1 MSDIFTV
8 LQNAYATAPLT
19 PTNVR
24 YTPVDPASYQG
35 TWSGTYSNN
44 QKFELT
50 ISDVNGF
57 RAQVKYQS
65 GSTVKYQQVLIGNSS
80 FRIGDAKF
88 VLSGNGQAL
97 VANAV
102 TDPVTGATSLVQG
115 TATLGRSALSCGIPR
130 ALPHAKGPDSS
141 RASQDRC
148 RAPVRGVRTS

>member
-1 MSDIFTV
+1 MSDIMSV

-19 PTNVR
+19 PTNTK
-24 YTPVDPASYQG
+24 YTPVDPKSYQG

-65 GSTVKYQQVLIGNSS
+65 GSTVQYQQVLIGNSS
-80 FRIGDAKF
+80 FRIGDTKF
-88 VLSGNGQAL
+88 ALTGNGKAT

-102 TDPVTGATSLVQG
+102 TDPVTGNTSLVQG
-115 TATLGRSALSCGIPR
+115 SATQ
-130 ALPHAKGPDSS
+130 SS
-141 RASQDRC
+141 
-148 RAPVRGVRTS
+148 